1 MRRLLIMTDSTCDLP
16 SDWVERYDIRV
27 VPTYVQFGQESL
39 ADDGV
44 QLTRKDFYRRLIN
57 TPIYPT
63 TSAPPLGQTQAM
75 MARALDEAE
84 HVLAITAPAKLSSI
98 YNTFHLAAKTLA
110 PHRVTLIDSTQLSMG
125 LGWQVLTAAEMAEAG
140 AELEAI
146 VAAVRAMQPRT
157 HIWAALDSIQS
168 LRRSGRVS
176 WAAAWLGDFFKIKP
190 IIHLHDSEVH
200 SASRVRTTHRAFD
213 TLIQLTRAAA
223 PFSHLAFLHTSNPE
237 GAQRLSEALADLYPQ
252 REIVTAE
259 VTPVIGVHVGAK
271 GLGLAVVRKS

>member
-16 SDWVERYDIRV
+16 AEWTQRHDIRV

-44 QLTRKDFYRRLIN
+44 QLTREAFYRRLV
-57 TPIYPT
+57 TSPVYPT

-75 MARALDEAE
+75 MARALEEAE

-98 YNTFHLAAKTLA
+98 YNTFRLAAEALD
-110 PHRVTLIDSTQLSMG
+110 PQRVTLVDSTQLSMG

-140 AELEAI
+140 ADVEAI

-168 LRRSGRVS
+168 LRRSGRVG

-200 SASRVRTTHRAFD
+200 SASRVRTTRRAFD
-213 TLIQLTRAAA
+213 TLVQLAREAA
-223 PFSHLAFLHTSNPE
+223 PFSHLAFLHTSNPQ
-237 GAQRLSEALADLYPQ
+237 GVQRLAQALADLRPA
-252 REIVTAE
+252 REVVTVE
-259 VTPVIGVHVGAK
+259 VTPVIGVHVGAN
-271 GLGLAVVRKS
+271 GLGLAVVREP